1 MIAVGCEL
9 NGIYY
14 TNGQSFQPSPVFS
27 CLCVN
32 GAIGCTPVFIPTSA
46 SYDCALL
53 KDKKK
58 DGYSNCALGHS
69 EERRS
74 RHYRIMSG
82 IQGWTNEILL
92 LLKKKEQKT
101 CLIN

>member
-9 NGIYY
+9 SGVYY
-14 TNGQSFQPSPVFS
+14 TNGQSFQPSPLFS

-32 GAIGCTPVFIPTSA
+32 GAIGCTPVFIPESA
-46 SYDCALL
+46 SNDCALL

-58 DGYSNCALGHS
+58 AGRSKCASGHL

-82 IQGWTNEILL
+82 IQDWTNEIL
-92 LLKKKEQKT
+92 
-101 CLIN
+101 